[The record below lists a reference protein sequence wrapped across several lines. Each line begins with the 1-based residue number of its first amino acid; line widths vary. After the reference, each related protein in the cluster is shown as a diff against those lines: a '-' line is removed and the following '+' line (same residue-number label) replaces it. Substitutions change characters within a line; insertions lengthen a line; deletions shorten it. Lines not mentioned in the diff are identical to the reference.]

1 MKLRH
6 KLLGMGLGV
15 AVLWGSPIVIRPA
28 QVLAQTENQQ
38 DIKAQADQLLNQG
51 LEQYYKSDFRG
62 ALISWEKSLELYR
75 QIGDQQG
82 EANSLGN
89 LGNVYYSLGEY
100 QRAIAFHQQSLD
112 IAREIGDRQGE
123 ANSLINLGIAY
134 DSLGEYEQALSF
146 YRQSLELYRQIGD
159 QQGEANSLS
168 NLGLVYLSLGQY
180 QQAITFHQQS
190 LDIAKEIGDRQGAA
204 NSLGGLGLAYFSLG
218 DYQQAITFH
227 QQSLDVK
234 REIFDRR
241 GEANSLGNLGNAYW
255 SLEEYQQAIA
265 FHQQSLDI
273 TREVGHRRGEASSL
287 SNLGLAYD
295 SLGEYEQAI
304 GFYEQSI
311 AVKKEIED
319 SSGLALT
326 FSNIGK
332 LFKEQDQ
339 PALAIIFLKES
350 VNIRESI
357 RAGITDLDSSLQQ
370 SYLSTIEDDYR
381 LLADLLL
388 QQDRILEAQRV
399 LDLLKVQELNDLFDN
414 VRAAEDQEFS
424 EADYRDPEKNLL
436 ALHDQRI
443 TQALNIGKKRLQ
455 LESIPVDQR
464 SNSQSQQ
471 LIAIRK
477 EESTFY
483 ASFDDFINSPP
494 VQTII
499 TDLQKHLDTNESF
512 NLFEARSLRDNLKNL
527 REISTNSAIF
537 YPLILEDRLELVL
550 VTADAAPVRKTVNIS
565 RGELN
570 QLIAAA
576 RTTLLEKSTDYTALE
591 KLHETLIAP
600 LEPILAEAEIETLLY
615 APDGALRYIPLAAL
629 TDGNQWLIEKY
640 RINNITALSLTDF
653 DQPSSNKKLSVLTA
667 AYTDAGKDIEVDLG
681 YRQIP
686 FSGLKFAGTEVANIA
701 QMISGTK
708 SPRLDQ
714 NFTKEIVY
722 EMNDYSVVHFATH
735 AQFLPAKPKDSFIVF
750 GNGEHSTIDDIKNWD
765 TLTNVDLVVLS
776 ACDTGVGDAL
786 GSGVEILGLGYRLQ
800 SIGARATMS
809 SLWQVSDESTQVLMT
824 EFYQQLQRGNIS
836 KVEALRQ
843 AQETMSQTPD
853 YAHPY
858 HWASF
863 ILIGNGL

>member
-1 MKLRH
+1 MKH
-6 KLLGMGLGV
+6 KKRKKTIFYLVLFVINLLFISKQYFSSRKDIKEANAHVHVGALMYFYGNYHDSVESYNQSLHLYESSLHREGIATSLIGLGSNYME
-15 AVLWGSPIVIRPA
+15 LGDYN
-28 QVLAQTENQQ
+28 LASQHFQEGFKIAAK
-38 DIKAQADQLLNQG
+38 IKNRQLQAHALN
-51 LEQYYKSDFRG
+51 
-62 ALISWEKSLELYR
+62 
-75 QIGDQQG
+75 
-82 EANSLGN
+82 N
-89 LGNVYYSLGEY
+89 LGLLENGIGEY
-100 QRAIAFHQQSLD
+100 ENAIPLFELSLK
-112 IAREIGDRQGE
+112 IKREI
-123 ANSLINLGIAY
+123 N
-134 DSLGEYEQALSF
+134 DSLGEM
-146 YRQSLELYRQIGD
+146 
-159 QQGEANSLS
+159 NSLN
-168 NLGLVYLSLGQY
+168 NLGGSY
-180 QQAITFHQQS
+180 
-190 LDIAKEIGDRQGAA
+190 
-204 NSLGGLGLAYFSLG
+204 GGLG
-218 DYQQAITFH
+218 DYKKAI
-227 QQSLDVK
+227 
-234 REIFDRR
+234 
-241 GEANSLGNLGNAYW
+241 Y
-255 SLEEYQQAIA
+255 
-265 FHQQSLDI
+265 
-273 TREVGHRRGEASSL
+273 
-287 SNLGLAYD
+287 
-295 SLGEYEQAI
+295 
-304 GFYEQSI
+304 FYEQSLLI
-311 AVKKEIED
+311 SRRIYSKHGESNALGNLAITYEKLEDYDKSFVLHTQSLSIDEFLFDKE
-319 SSGLALT
+319 GQGKTL
-326 FSNIGK
+326 SNIGK
-332 LFKEQDQ
+332 LFYKRNESI
-339 PALAIIFLKES
+339 LAIIFLKKAVS
-350 VNIRESI
+350 VYEEIRSEI
-357 RAGITDLDSSLQQ
+357 EGLEPSLQD
-370 SYLSTIEDDYR
+370 SFLSSIENNYR

-424 EADYRDPEKNLL
+424 EDDYRDPEKNLL

-443 TQALNIGKKRLQ
+443 AQALDIGKKRLQ
-455 LESIPVDQR
+455 LENIPVDQR
-464 SNSQSQQ
+464 TDSQSQQ

-512 NLFEARSLRDNLKNL
+512 NLFEARSLRDNLQNL

-600 LEPILAEAEIETLLY
+600 LEPILAKAEIETLLY

-667 AYTDAGKDIEVDLG
+667 AYTSGQHTIDLG

-686 FSGLKFAGTEVANIA
+686 FNGLKFAGTEVTNIA

-714 NFTKEIVY
+714 NFTKDIVY

-750 GNGEHSTIDDIKNWD
+750 GNGEHSTIDDIKYWD

-776 ACDTGVGDAL
+776 ACDTGVGDDL

-843 AQETMSQTPD
+843 AQATMSQNPD